1 MNKGKLVIIFVILL
15 SSFVIGGGYYSFFYS
30 LNKEK
35 ELDVFEVAKKDIVL
49 LCQQLHD
56 YEQKVIEEKKVRQE
70 DLEKS
75 IEILKDQ
82 GIWDGLL
89 VEQKDGD
96 DDEETPQ
103 EKKVDRENLEEIIKI
118 LKDQGI
124 LDELHAESGVNF
136 EKYHSAIQESKKAF
150 QLQLDE
156 LLKKVEKEKN
166 LESFRKELEKFSKE
180 YKKRICAFTEF
191 AQKIQ
196 EEARKPMPFCATWIG
211 LVLSAVIIP
220 LIAYYAIFYKIFMF
234 FKCDSDE
241 DFFWFFWVFI
251 LSYVFYF
258 LMFKFFCFINYLLTS
273 KKDYKDDIYF
283 YEEANKFIINNA
295 SKKSFVFWIYI
306 LVPIISGIA
315 TMFYHVKRKK
325 KKAKKKTN

>member
-82 GIWDGLL
+82 GLWDNETFFG
-89 VEQKDGD
+89 KDYKEFLD
-96 DDEETPQ
+96 TAQ
-103 EKKVDRENLEEIIKI
+103 STIK
-118 LKDQGI
+118 
-124 LDELHAESGVNF
+124 N
-136 EKYHSAIQESKKAF
+136 F

-166 LESFRKELEKFSKE
+166 LESFRKELEKIGEDQKKE
-180 YKKRICAFTEF
+180 SICLQISPKKYEKSRN
-191 AQKIQ
+191 
-196 EEARKPMPFCATWIG
+196 RY
-211 LVLSAVIIP
+211 L
-220 LIAYYAIFYKIFMF
+220 
-234 FKCDSDE
+234 
-241 DFFWFFWVFI
+241 
-251 LSYVFYF
+251 F
-258 LMFKFFCFINYLLTS
+258 L
-273 KKDYKDDIYF
+273 
-283 YEEANKFIINNA
+283 
-295 SKKSFVFWIYI
+295 
-306 LVPIISGIA
+306 PPG
-315 TMFYHVKRKK
+315 
-325 KKAKKKTN
+325 